1 MGKYKVLNVYLL
13 FGAVPNAQCFLYH
26 YNKKNCRNNCCN
38 NHPRQYNTRFL
49 FFFFHNY
56 LSTFSF
62 NLTFYFLL
70 IMLNIILKSQNIRIK
85 NVFLSPFDSFVCFYL
100 QLYNHVIIIPL
111 PLFSFYNKHKTLI
124 KPENI
129 YCKYWNTIGRTIAI
143 TNIIHITAAIF
154 CWFFL
159 LKKFI

>member
-1 MGKYKVLNVYLL
+1 MLRIASLLRNFRNPANTSILACLQANLLHVSVWWVKPVDSNLHINMHCYLL
-13 FGAVPNAQCFLYH
+13 L
-26 YNKKNCRNNCCN
+26 
-38 NHPRQYNTRFL
+38 TL
-49 FFFFHNY
+49 I
-56 LSTFSF
+56 SF
-62 NLTFYFLL
+62 NLTFYFFL

-111 PLFSFYNKHKTLI
+111 PLFSLYNKHKTLI
-124 KPENI
+124 KTENI

>member
-1 MGKYKVLNVYLL
+1 MLRIASLLRNFRNPANTSILACLQANLLHVSVWWVKPVDSNLHINMHRYLL
-13 FGAVPNAQCFLYH
+13 L
-26 YNKKNCRNNCCN
+26 
-38 NHPRQYNTRFL
+38 TL
-49 FFFFHNY
+49 I
-56 LSTFSF
+56 SF
-62 NLTFYFLL
+62 NLTFYFFL

-129 YCKYWNTIGRTIAI
+129 YCKYWNTISRTIAI